1 MRNAIRSFLTSFR
14 VGAAALAVVV
24 LASASYTQTITT
36 IDPPNSTFTIA
47 QAINPVGQ
55 IVGYYL
61 DGSGIHGFLRQ
72 PSGAITSF
80 NVSRDG
86 FQLGTFATAINP
98 AGQITGY
105 YDTFNLTQHS
115 FLRRP
120 DGTITLFFV
129 NSTSTASAA
138 PNPAPLVDVNLVDG
152 DASSGINQA
161 GQIAGVWGNA
171 RYFSF
176 LRQRD
181 GTIASFGCISGTG
194 IPNTQAQAI
203 NSTGQITGWCYD
215 GRGYSGFLRQ
225 PNGTIITFNPPG
237 SNGTIATAIN
247 STGQITGSYYDGN
260 VTHGFLRQPSGSIT
274 TFDPAGSSN
283 TQAKGIN
290 STCQIASYYLGA
302 DSTYHGF
309 LRQPDGSITTLD
321 APGAGTGS
329 NQGTFAQAINPAGK
343 ITGYYIGR
351 TTLTTALFAVN
362 DTRAA
367 IYFLPGG
374 F

>member
-1 MRNAIRSFLTSFR
+1 MRNAIRLFLTSFR
-14 VGAAALAVVV
+14 AGAAAVALVV
-24 LASASYTQTITT
+24 LASTSYAQTITT

-86 FQLGTFATAINP
+86 FQLGTFATFGVIP
-98 AGQITGY
+98 EM
-105 YDTFNLTQHS
+105 
-115 FLRRP
+115 
-120 DGTITLFFV
+120 
-129 NSTSTASAA
+129 
-138 PNPAPLVDVNLVDG
+138 
-152 DASSGINQA
+152 GIE
-161 GQIAGVWGNA
+161 
-171 RYFSF
+171 S
-176 LRQRD
+176 
-181 GTIASFGCISGTG
+181 
-194 IPNTQAQAI
+194 TQAQAI
-203 NSTGQITGWCYD
+203 NSTGQITGSYNA
-215 GRGYSGFLRQ
+215 GNASVGFLRQ

-237 SNGTIATAIN
+237 SSGTIATAIN
-247 STGQITGSYYDGN
+247 STGQITGSYYDGS
-260 VTHGFLRQPSGSIT
+260 VSHGFLRQPGGSII

-290 STCQIASYYLGA
+290 STCQIAGYYLGA

-309 LRQPDGSITTLD
+309 LRQPDGSITTFD

-343 ITGYYIGR
+343 ITGYYI
-351 TTLTTALFAVN
+351 
-362 DTRAA
+362 AA
-367 IYFLPGG
+367 DNTYHG
-374 F
+374 FVRSQ

>member
-1 MRNAIRSFLTSFR
+1 MRNAIRLFLTSFR
-14 VGAAALAVVV
+14 AGAAAVALVV
-24 LASASYTQTITT
+24 LASTSYAQTITT

-86 FQLGTFATAINP
+86 FQLGTFVTAINP

-105 YDTFNLTQHS
+105 YDTLFFTTHS
-115 FLRRP
+115 FLRQP

-129 NSTSTASAA
+129 NSDSTASTALGS
-138 PNPAPLVDVNLVDG
+138 APLSFFTGDG
-152 DASSGINQA
+152 DAPVGINQA

-171 RYFSF
+171 RYRSF

-181 GTIASFGCISGTG
+181 GTVTTFGVIPEMG
-194 IPNTQAQAI
+194 IESTQAQAI
-203 NSTGQITGWCYD
+203 NSTGQITGSYNA
-215 GRGYSGFLRQ
+215 GNASVGFLRQ

-237 SNGTIATAIN
+237 SSGTIATAIN
-247 STGQITGSYYDGN
+247 STGQITGSYYDGS
-260 VTHGFLRQPSGSIT
+260 VSHGFLRQPGGSII

-290 STCQIASYYLGA
+290 STCQIAGYYLGA

-309 LRQPDGSITTLD
+309 LRQPDGSITTFD

-343 ITGYYIGR
+343 ITGYYI
-351 TTLTTALFAVN
+351 
-362 DTRAA
+362 AA
-367 IYFLPGG
+367 DNTYHG
-374 F
+374 FVRSQ